1 MSGVASAGGGGMFS
15 GLDTASIIEQLM
27 SIESRPKTLIQRRIG
42 QIQTQQIG
50 ILDLNSKIQ
59 ALKSA
64 AETFRLKS
72 TFKLKAATSS
82 DKDTLSATADTTA
95 AVGSFT
101 FLVDRLVS
109 SQQSLS
115 RGFTDRDVTG
125 AGASSF
131 TFESARSR
139 LDADVALADLNNGA
153 GVARGKITITD
164 SANRSATVDLSR
176 AVTVNDV
183 LEAINGNGVAQV
195 TASVSQGRLVLKDNN
210 STSAAPT
217 VADAIGY
224 TTGTSLGLTTAST
237 TSGATRTGASVY
249 AMNAN
254 TTLNSF
260 NDSTGV
266 QINNVVGTGAFS
278 FIIKVT
284 DGANP
289 TTNVSVN
296 IGEKYEQQGTPPN
309 TTQVKTA
316 AAVSTAGGVI
326 TRINEALTAAN
337 ITTVSASIDATN
349 GRLVIADSQ
358 GTRTLEVI
366 ENEALKTKTAR
377 DLGILSGPTVGTIN
391 GRRVLA
397 GLNSTLVNSLNG
409 GAGITGDGALNFTL
423 RNGDTFTANVSSAT
437 TLDQIMSTIESAS
450 TNRVRVSL
458 NEQGTGLKIVD
469 LTGAS
474 TSNLIV
480 TGTNGADTA
489 AALGITTGAT
499 GLAAATVN
507 GTNLQK
513 RYVTE
518 NTLLSDNPLKRA
530 IGTGTFRITDS
541 MGLSKTFSVTNS
553 MKTFGDVIKLI
564 NDGAL
569 KAKARINAKGDGI
582 EIYEENTPQ
591 SPAGTQKI
599 KVDDES
605 GVVAK
610 NLNFKGEASDVGVSN
625 IIDGSFEKTVTF
637 GVGDTL
643 QQVSDKINAAGIG
656 VSAAVISDGAGATPY
671 RLALSSTLAGRSGR
685 FVVDTGTFDL
695 GLSTLD
701 RGEDAKLFFGS
712 TDAARAV
719 AVTRSSNSFDGLVP
733 GVKLDAKSISADP
746 ITVSVSSNRDEIVS
760 TIQTFVSTF
769 NTLTNRI
776 DELTKYDTESKKG
789 GALLGD
795 STAIQ
800 LRNTLFQTIQGLPK
814 DVASSFNRFAEIGIT
829 VGTGGDLEL
838 DEDQLR
844 TALDQDA
851 AGVEALFA
859 ARIQNTVDTT
869 DEVSDGITVR
879 NTDTTATFSSLGIMG
894 LIEELSKKYIDTTT
908 GILSVRN
915 KSMTDQITAQN
926 ARITTMDQRLASKR
940 EKLERQ
946 FVQMELA
953 ISKLQSQQSALGSLG

>member
-1 MSGVASAGGGGMFS
+1 MSGVASAGGGGIFS

-64 AETFRLKS
+64 AETFRLKN

-82 DKDTLSATADTTA
+82 DKDVLTATADTNA

-115 RGFTDRDVTG
+115 RGFTDRDITG

-131 TFESARSR
+131 SFESARAR

-153 GVARGKITITD
+153 GIARGKITITD
-164 SANRSATVDLSR
+164 SANRAATVDLSR
-176 AVTVNDV
+176 AVTVSDV

-195 TASVSQGRLVLKDNN
+195 TASVSQGRLVIKDNN
-210 STSAAPT
+210 STTTAPT

-224 TTGTSLGLTTAST
+224 TTATSLGLTTAST
-237 TSGATRTGASVY
+237 TSGGTRTGASVY
-249 AMNAN
+249 AMNNN

-260 NDSTGV
+260 NDGTGV

-289 TTNVSVN
+289 PTSVSVN

-326 TRINEALTAAN
+326 TRINEALAANN

-358 GTRTLEVI
+358 GTRTLEII
-366 ENEALKTKTAR
+366 ENGPLKTNTAR

-391 GRRVLA
+391 GRRVLS
-397 GLNSTLVNSLNG
+397 GLNSTLVTSLNG
-409 GAGITGDGALNFTL
+409 GSGIGGDGELEITL

-437 TLDQIMSTIESAS
+437 TLDQIMNSIESAS
-450 TNRVRVSL
+450 ANRVRVSL
-458 NEQGTGLKIVD
+458 NDQGTGLKVVD
-469 LTGAS
+469 LTGAT
-474 TSNLIV
+474 TSNLIISGSV
-480 TGTNGADTA
+480 GADTA
-489 AALGITTGAT
+489 AALGISTGAT
-499 GLAAATVN
+499 GVAAATVT

-518 NTLLSDNPLKRA
+518 NTLLADNPLKRA

-541 MGLSKTFSVTNS
+541 VGLSKTFSVTNS

-582 EIYEENTPQ
+582 EIYEDNTQ
-591 SPAGTQKI
+591 TPAGTQKI

-625 IIDGSFEKTVTF
+625 TIDGSFEKTVTF

-656 VSAAVISDGAGATPY
+656 IAAAVISDGAGATPY
-671 RLALSSTLAGRSGR
+671 RLALSSTLSGRSGR

-695 GLSTLD
+695 GLTTLD

-733 GVKLDAKSISADP
+733 GVKLDAKSVSTDP
-746 ITVSVSSNRDEIVS
+746 ITVSVASNRDEIVS

-776 DELTKYDTESKKG
+776 DELTKYDAETKKG

-838 DEDQLR
+838 DEDRLR

-859 ARIQNTVDTT
+859 ARIQNTAETQ
-869 DEVSDGITVR
+869 EEISNGITVR

-894 LIEELSKKYIDTTT
+894 LIEELSKKYIDSTT

-915 KSMTDQITAQN
+915 KAITDQITAQN
-926 ARITTMDQRLASKR
+926 ARITTLDQRLVAKR
-940 EKLERQ
+940 SKLERQ

>member
-27 SIESRPKTLIQRRIG
+27 AVESRPKTLIQKRIG

-82 DKDTLSATADTTA
+82 DKDVLTATADSSA

-131 TFESARSR
+131 TFESARAR

-164 SANRSATVDLSR
+164 SANRTATVDLSR

-195 TASVSQGRLVLKDNN
+195 TATVSQGKLVLKDNN

-224 TTGTSLGLTTAST
+224 TTATSLGLTTAST
-237 TSGATRTGASVY
+237 TSGGTRTGGTVF

-254 TTLNSF
+254 STLNSF
-260 NDSTGV
+260 NDGTGV
-266 QINNVVGTGAFS
+266 QIKNVVGSGAYS
-278 FIIKVT
+278 FIVKVT
-284 DGANP
+284 DGSNP
-289 TTNVSVN
+289 PTNVLVN
-296 IGEKYEQQGTPPN
+296 IGEKYAEQGTPP
-309 TTQVKTA
+309 TTTKTA
-316 AAVSTAGGVI
+316 AAVSTAGGVV
-326 TRINEALTAAN
+326 TRINEALTAAGV
-337 ITTVSASIDATN
+337 TTVAASIDATN

-358 GTRTLEVI
+358 GTRTIEVT
-366 ENEALKTKTAR
+366 EHASLGTTTAN

-409 GAGITGDGALNFTL
+409 GSGITGDGELEITL
-423 RNGDTFTANVSSAT
+423 RNGSTFTANVSSAT
-437 TLDQIMSTIESAS
+437 TLDQVMSAIESAS
-450 TNRVRVSL
+450 TNRVKVSL
-458 NEQGTGLKIVD
+458 NDQGTGLKVVD
-469 LTGAS
+469 LTGAT
-474 TSNLIV
+474 TSNLII
-480 TGTNGADTA
+480 TGSNGADTA
-489 AALGITTGAT
+489 AALGISTGAT
-499 GLAAATVN
+499 GVAAATVT

-513 RYVTE
+513 KYITE
-518 NTLLSDNPLKRA
+518 NTLLADNPLKRA
-530 IGTGTFRITDS
+530 VGTGTFRVTDS
-541 MGLSKTFSVTNS
+541 MGLSKTFTVTSS

-564 NDGAL
+564 NDGNL

-582 EIYEENTPQ
+582 EIYENNATT
-591 SPAGTQKI
+591 PAGTQKI
-599 KVDDES
+599 KVDDET

-610 NLNFKGEASDVGVSN
+610 NLNFQGEASATGVAN
-625 IIDGSFEKTVTF
+625 MIDGSFEKTVTF

-643 QQVSDKINAAGIG
+643 QQVSEKINAAGIG
-656 VSAAVISDGAGATPY
+656 MSAAVISDGAGATPY
-671 RLALSSTLAGRSGR
+671 RLALSSTLSGRSGR

-695 GLSTLD
+695 GLTTLD

-733 GVKLDAKSISADP
+733 GVKIDAKSISSDP
-746 ITVSVSSNRDEIVS
+746 ITVSVASNREEIVS
-760 TIQTFVSTF
+760 TIKTFISTF
-769 NTLTNRI
+769 NTLTDRI
-776 DELTKYDTESKKG
+776 DELTKYDTETKKG

-795 STAIQ
+795 STPIQ
-800 LRNTLFQTIQGLPK
+800 LRNTLFQTVQGLPK
-814 DVASSFNRFAEIGIT
+814 DVASSFNRLGEIGIS
-829 VGTGGDLEL
+829 VGTGGALEL
-838 DEDQLR
+838 DEDRLR
-844 TALDQDA
+844 AALDEDA
-851 AGVEALFA
+851 VGVEALFA
-859 ARIQNTVDTT
+859 ARVQNTASTQET
-869 DEVSDGITVR
+869 VSNGITVR
-879 NTDTTATFSSLGIMG
+879 NTDNSATFSSLGIMG
-894 LIEELSKKYIDTTT
+894 LIEELSKKYIDSTN

-915 KSMTDQITAQN
+915 KSMNDQITAQN
-926 ARITTMDQRLASKR
+926 ARITSMDQRLASKR
-940 EKLERQ
+940 AKLERQ

>member
-1 MSGVASAGGGGMFS
+1 MSGVASAGGGGIFS

-27 SIESRPKTLIQRRIG
+27 SIESRPKTLIQKRIG

-82 DKDTLSATADTTA
+82 DKDTLSATADTNA

-109 SQQSLS
+109 SQQTLS
-115 RGFTDRDVTG
+115 RGFTDRDITG

-131 TFESARSR
+131 TFESARAR

-164 SANRSATVDLSR
+164 SANRAATVDLSR
-176 AVTVNDV
+176 AVTVSDV

-195 TASVSQGRLVLKDNN
+195 TASVSQGRLVIKDNN
-210 STSAAPT
+210 SNSAAPT

-224 TTGTSLGLTTAST
+224 TTATSLGLTTAST
-237 TSGATRTGASVY
+237 TSGGTRTGASVY

-278 FIIKVT
+278 FIVKVT
-284 DGANP
+284 DGST

-309 TTQVKTA
+309 TTQVKVA

-326 TRINEALTAAN
+326 TRINEALTAAGA
-337 ITTVSASIDATN
+337 TTVSASIDATN

-366 ENEALKTKTAR
+366 ENGPLETNTAR

-391 GRRVLA
+391 GRRVLS
-397 GLNSTLVNSLNG
+397 GLNSTLVTSLNG
-409 GAGITGDGALNFTL
+409 GSGVTGDGTLNFTL
-423 RNGDTFTANVSSAT
+423 RNGDTFSASIASAT

-450 TNRVRVSL
+450 TSRVRVSL
-458 NEQGTGLKIVD
+458 NDQGTGLKIVD
-469 LTGAS
+469 LTGAT

-480 TGTNGADTA
+480 TGTNGADSA
-489 AALGITTGAT
+489 AALGISTGAT
-499 GLAAATVN
+499 GIAAATVS

-518 NTLLSDNPLKRA
+518 NTLLADNPLKRA
-530 IGTGTFRITDS
+530 VGTGTFRITDS

-553 MKTFGDVIKLI
+553 MKTFGDVIELI

-582 EIYEENTPQ
+582 EIYEDNSST
-591 SPAGTQKI
+591 PAGTQKI
-599 KVDDES
+599 KVNDES

-625 IIDGSFEKTVTF
+625 KIDGSFEKSVTF

-643 QQVSDKINAAGIG
+643 QQVSEKINAAGIG
-656 VSAAVISDGAGATPY
+656 IAAAVISDGAGATPY
-671 RLALSSTLAGRSGR
+671 RLALSSTLSGRTGR

-695 GLSTLD
+695 GLTTLD

-733 GVKLDAKSISADP
+733 GVKLDAKSVSTDP
-746 ITVSVSSNRDEIVS
+746 ITVSVASNREEMVS
-760 TIQTFVSTF
+760 TIQTFISTF
-769 NTLTNRI
+769 NTLTGRI
-776 DELTKYDTESKKG
+776 DELTKYDAETKKG

-838 DEDQLR
+838 DEDRLR
-844 TALDQDA
+844 TALDEDA
-851 AGVEALFA
+851 EGVEALFA
-859 ARIQNTVDTT
+859 ARIQNTAEAEEEISEGV
-869 DEVSDGITVR
+869 TVR

-894 LIEELSKKYIDTTT
+894 LIEELSKKYIDSNT

-915 KSMTDQITAQN
+915 KAITDQITAQN
-926 ARITTMDQRLASKR
+926 ARITSLDQRLASKR
-940 EKLERQ
+940 SKLERQ